1 MTKYILI
8 YITSVFIASVSQ
20 IILKTSS
27 GQKYDSIIKEYLNPK
42 VIIAY
47 AMFFGTT
54 LISLY
59 AYKGLPL
66 SMGPVLEATGY
77 IWVAILSFFILK
89 EKITTKKL
97 IGLVVI
103 IAGIVVYSL

>member
-27 GQKYDSIIKEYLNPK
+27 GQRYDSVIKEYLNPK

>member
-27 GQKYDSIIKEYLNPK
+27 GQKYDSFIKEYLNPK

-77 IWVAILSFFILK
+77 IWVAILSFLILK